1 MAHGRPAKVRR
12 FLFMTLCRGHL
23 PTGSLCALLALLFF
37 AFSQG
42 CKTERP
48 LSPTAIV
55 ATADGQTLYVAGAT
69 DPCVIEITAAG
80 ELKRRIALPGVPT
93 GLALA
98 PDGRRLAV
106 TCAAPQSVICIVDRQ
121 RGEVAERWPAGHTAM
136 APVFSADGTTLM
148 VCNRFDDDVAL
159 LDTATGKIVARIPVV
174 RQPVAAALTPD
185 GRRLFVA
192 NHLHGLAANRD
203 YVGAEVSVIDPVK
216 RAVVTTLALPNGS
229 GLLLGVALSPDGR
242 TVAVTH
248 NLARFQLPTTQ
259 VERGWMNCA
268 ALTFIDVATLRVA
281 GTVLLDEVDAG
292 AANPWAVAWAPDG
305 ASLVVTHA
313 GTHEVSVIDA
323 PGLLKKMAVHMGDAA
338 STEAMSADLTFLLG
352 LRQRVALKGQGP
364 RAVAV
369 AGRRAWVADYFSDAV
384 ESIELGKKLVQSH
397 LVAVGPPVAESI
409 ERSGERHFNDA
420 TLCFQRWQSCATCH
434 SWDARVDGFN
444 WDLLNDGIGN
454 PKNAKSML
462 FAHRTPPAMSM
473 GIRESA
479 ETAVRA
485 GFRYIQF
492 AAQTEEVATAVD
504 AYLKSL
510 RPVPSP
516 RLEGGRL
523 SAAAQRGKRV
533 FADEA
538 VGCADCHSGRDFTD
552 LHSHVV
558 GSENARE
565 PRETRFDTPTLV
577 ELWRTAPYLHDG
589 SAPTVRE
596 LFTTRNTQNR
606 HGNTTHLS
614 PTQIDDLV
622 AYLLSL

>member
-1 MAHGRPAKVRR
+1 MI
-12 FLFMTLCRGHL
+12 LYRGHT
-23 PTGSLCALLALLFF
+23 PTRSLCALLALLFM
-37 AFSQG
+37 ALTSG
-42 CKTERP
+42 CKQEGP

-69 DPCVIEITAAG
+69 DPCVLELTAAG
-80 ELKRRIALPGVPT
+80 EVQRRIALPGMPT
-93 GLALA
+93 GLAFS
-98 PDGRRLAV
+98 PDERRLAV

-121 RGEVAERWPAGHTAM
+121 RGEIVARWAAGHTAM
-136 APVFSADGTTLM
+136 APVFSSDGTTLM

-159 LDTATGKIVARIPVV
+159 FDTATGKTVVRIPVV

-216 RAVVTTLALPNGS
+216 RAVITTLALPNGS
-229 GLLLGVALSPDGR
+229 GLLLGVAISPDGR

-268 ALTFIDVATLRVA
+268 ALTFIDVAKLRVA

-292 AANPWAVAWAPDG
+292 AANPWAVAWSPDG
-305 ASLVVTHA
+305 ATLAVTHA
-313 GTHEVSVIDA
+313 GTHEASVIDA
-323 PGLLKKMAVHMGDAA
+323 PGLLRKIAA
-338 STEAMSADLTFLLG
+338 QVVDEASAKAASADLTFLLG
-352 LRQRVALKGQGP
+352 LRQRVALKGVGP
-364 RAVAV
+364 RAVAFSR
-369 AGRRAWVADYFSDAV
+369 GGAWVADYFSDAV
-384 ESIELGKKLVQSH
+384 EFIELGKKPAQSR
-397 LVAVGPPVAESI
+397 LLAVGPQLPESV
-409 ERSGERHFNDA
+409 ERRGERHFNDA
-420 TLCFQRWQSCATCH
+420 ILCFQRWQSCATCH

-454 PKNAKSML
+454 PKNTKSML
-462 FAHRTPPAMSM
+462 FTHRTPPAMST

-479 ETAVRA
+479 EMAVRA
-485 GFRYIQF
+485 GFKYIQF
-492 AAQTEEVATAVD
+492 AAQGEEVATAVD

-516 RLEGGRL
+516 QLQNGRL

-552 LHSHVV
+552 LQSHAV

-565 PRETRFDTPTLV
+565 PRDTLFDTPTLI

-589 SAPTVRE
+589 SASSVRE

>member
-1 MAHGRPAKVRR
+1 MKS
-12 FLFMTLCRGHL
+12 CRGNT
-23 PTGSLCALLALLFF
+23 PTGSLCALLTLLFMSL
-37 AFSQG
+37 ASG
-42 CKTERP
+42 CKQEGP

-55 ATADGQTLYVAGAT
+55 ATVDGQTLYVAGAT
-69 DPCVIEITAAG
+69 DPCVVELTATG
-80 ELKRRIALPGVPT
+80 EVTRRIALPGMPT
-93 GLALA
+93 GLALSS
-98 PDGRRLAV
+98 DGRRLAV
-106 TCAAPQSVICIVDRQ
+106 TCAAPQSVVCIINRQ
-121 RGEVAERWPAGHTAM
+121 HGEIEARWAAGHTAM

-159 LDTATGKIVARIPVV
+159 LDTATGKTLARISVV

-185 GRRLFVA
+185 GKRLFVT
-192 NHLHGLAANRD
+192 NHLQGMAADRD
-203 YVGAEVSVIDPVK
+203 YVAAAVSVIDPEK
-216 RAVVTTLALPNGS
+216 RAVVATVALPNGS
-229 GLLLGVALSPDGR
+229 GLLLGVAISPDGH

-292 AANPWAVAWAPDG
+292 AANPWAVAWSPDG
-305 ASLVVTHA
+305 ATLVVTHA

-323 PGLLKKMAVHMGDAA
+323 PGLLRKIAAQVVDAA
-338 STEAMSADLTFLLG
+338 SAKAASADLTFLLG
-352 LRQRVALKGQGP
+352 LRQRVALKGIGP
-364 RAVAV
+364 RAVALI
-369 AGRRAWVADYFSDAV
+369 GGRAWVADYFSDAV
-384 ESIELGKKLVQSH
+384 ELIELGKKPVQSR
-397 LVAVGPPVAESI
+397 LVAVGPTVAESI
-409 ERSGERHFNDA
+409 ERRGERHFNDA

-454 PKNAKSML
+454 PKNTKSML
-462 FAHRTPPAMSM
+462 FTHRTPPAMST

-479 ETAVRA
+479 EMAVRA
-485 GFRYIQF
+485 GFKYIQF
-492 AAQTEEVATAVD
+492 AAQGEEVATAVD

-510 RPVPSP
+510 QPVPSP
-516 RLEGGRL
+516 KLQNGRL
-523 SAAAQRGKRV
+523 SAAAQRGGRV
-533 FADEA
+533 FADSA
-538 VGCADCHSGRDFTD
+538 VGCVDCHSGRDFTD
-552 LHSHVV
+552 LHNHAV
-558 GSENARE
+558 GTENSRE
-565 PRETRFDTPTLV
+565 PRDTLFDTPTLV

-614 PTQIDDLV
+614 PNQIDDLV